1 MCLTRALSVLD
12 AKKIQGSDQI
22 EEFVA
27 LAEMQIDQCI
37 KTLRGDNGG
46 EDTSLA
52 MVKFCKASDI
62 EKTFIPPRTRPSSME

>member
-1 MCLTRALSVLD
+1 
-12 AKKIQGSDQI
+12 
-22 EEFVA
+22 
-27 LAEMQIDQCI
+27 MQIDQCI

-62 EKTFIPPRTRPSSME
+62 EKTFIPPPYTPQLNGVTERIDHMLVKCARCMLEHAELPNSY